1 VKAQGVV
8 FAPCRGDG
16 AAGDRDGEGEPG
28 SARPTR
34 LHLGARTRAVVFDL
48 DGVLV
53 DSEGIWAEAEAA
65 TVAGLGGEYT
75 QELSAALYGRGHRD
89 GARILAERFG
99 GDADAIADTL
109 LGHALA
115 GFRRGLEPLPGARD
129 LVARL
134 RGRVPIAVA
143 SNSARVIVETALA
156 SAGLEGFD
164 AVVAGEDVAAAKPA
178 PDPYL
183 EACARLGV
191 APADAVGVEDSP
203 VGIASAKAAG
213 LYVIGVPSIRE
224 QRLDEADLVVASLD
238 RVLEAV
244 AA

>member
-1 VKAQGVV
+1 VK
-8 FAPCRGDG
+8 PRGI
-16 AAGDRDGEGEPG
+16 
-28 SARPTR
+28 
-34 LHLGARTRAVVFDL
+34 VFDL

-65 TVAGLGGEYT
+65 TVAELGGEYT
-75 QELSAALYGRGHRD
+75 PEISAALYGRGHRD

-99 GDADAIADTL
+99 GEADAIADAL

-129 LVARL
+129 VVARL

-143 SNSARVIVETALA
+143 SNSVRAIVETALA
-156 SAGLEGFD
+156 SAGLHGFD
-164 AVVAGEDVAAAKPA
+164 AIVTGEDVTAAKPA
-178 PDPYL
+178 PDAYL

-191 APADAVGVEDSP
+191 DPADAVGVEDSP

-224 QRLDEADLVVASLD
+224 QRLDEADLVVVSLD
-238 RVLEAV
+238 ELLEAV

>member
-1 VKAQGVV
+1 VK
-8 FAPCRGDG
+8 PRGI
-16 AAGDRDGEGEPG
+16 
-28 SARPTR
+28 
-34 LHLGARTRAVVFDL
+34 VFDL

-65 TVAGLGGEYT
+65 TVGELGGEYT
-75 QELSAALYGRGHRD
+75 PEISAALYGRGHRD

-99 GDADAIADTL
+99 GEADAIADAL

-129 LVARL
+129 VVARL

-143 SNSARVIVETALA
+143 SNSVRAIVETALA
-156 SAGLEGFD
+156 SAGLHGFD
-164 AVVAGEDVAAAKPA
+164 AIVTGEDVTAAKPA
-178 PDPYL
+178 PDAYL

-191 APADAVGVEDSP
+191 GPPAAVGVEDSP

-224 QRLDEADLVVASLD
+224 QRLDEADLVVVSLD
-238 RVLEAV
+238 ELLEAV

>member
-1 VKAQGVV
+1 MNA
-8 FAPCRGDG
+8 
-16 AAGDRDGEGEPG
+16 
-28 SARPTR
+28 
-34 LHLGARTRAVVFDL
+34 LGVVFDL

-53 DSEGIWAEAEAA
+53 DSEGIWARAEAE
-65 TVAGLGGEYT
+65 TVEGLGGEYT
-75 QELSAALYGRGHRD
+75 TEVSAALYGRGHRD

-109 LGHALA
+109 LANALA

-129 LVARL
+129 LVAQL

-143 SNSARVIVETALA
+143 SNSVRVFVETALA
-156 SAGLEGFD
+156 AAGLEGFD
-164 AVVAGEDVAAAKPA
+164 AVVAGEDVAAPKPA

-191 APADAVGVEDSP
+191 DPADAIGIEDSP
-203 VGIASAKAAG
+203 VGVASAKAAG

-224 QRLDEADLVVASLD
+224 THLEEADLVLGSLD
-238 RVLEAV
+238 EVLEAV

>member
-1 VKAQGVV
+1 VK
-8 FAPCRGDG
+8 PRGI
-16 AAGDRDGEGEPG
+16 
-28 SARPTR
+28 
-34 LHLGARTRAVVFDL
+34 VFDL

-65 TVAGLGGEYT
+65 TVAELGGEYT
-75 QELSAALYGRGHRD
+75 PELSAALYGRGHRD

-99 GDADAIADTL
+99 GDADAIADVL

-115 GFRRGLEPLPGARD
+115 GFRNGLEPLPGARE

-143 SNSARVIVETALA
+143 SNSVRVIVETALA

-183 EACARLGV
+183 EACARLGI
-191 APADAVGVEDSP
+191 APADAIGVEDSP

-213 LYVIGVPSIRE
+213 LYVIGVPSIRA
-224 QRLDEADLVVASLD
+224 QRLDEADLVVTSLD
-238 RVLEAV
+238 CVLQAV